1 MPFIKSMELARAP
14 FWRKPI
20 ILLATGFGLGLSP
33 VASGT
38 AGTLL
43 GFPIM
48 LGLAPL
54 WAHPAFRAHPAFQ
67 AHSGSG
73 ELVAQIIAALCL
85 ALLAIPICG
94 VAEKHFGRKD
104 DGRIVADEF
113 MTFPIGLLG
122 LPLSPGVLALAFFT
136 NRVFDVLKPFPANR
150 LQRLSGGL
158 GIVVDDG
165 VAALYS
171 LLVNHA
177 VYYLV
182 CNYFG

>member
-1 MPFIKSMELARAP
+1 MPFIKSMELAKAS

-20 ILLATGFGLGLSP
+20 ILAATGFGLGLSP

-43 GFPIM
+43 GLPIM

-54 WAHPAFRAHPAFQ
+54 WAHSLPAQ
-67 AHSGSG
+67 MI
-73 ELVAQIIAALCL
+73 VALCL
-85 ALLAIPICG
+85 ALLAIPICD
-94 VAEKHFGRKD
+94 VAEKHFDRKD

-122 LPLSPGVLALAFFT
+122 LPLSPGVFALAFLT
-136 NRVFDVLKPFPANR
+136 NRVFDVLKPFPAKG
-150 LQRLSGGL
+150 LQRLPGGL

-165 VAALYS
+165 VATLYS

-182 CNYFG
+182 RNYSPLITG

>member
-1 MPFIKSMELARAP
+1 MPFIKSMELARASG
-14 FWRKPI
+14 WRKPI

-43 GFPIM
+43 GLPIM
-48 LGLAPL
+48 LCLAPL
-54 WAHPAFRAHPAFQ
+54 WMPA
-67 AHSGSG
+67 GSG
-73 ELVAQIIAALCL
+73 ALMTQIFAAICL
-85 ALLAIPICG
+85 ILLAIPICD

-122 LPLSPGVLALAFFT
+122 LPLSPWVIALAFFT

-150 LQRLSGGL
+150 LQHLPGGL
-158 GIVVDDG
+158 GVVVDDV

-171 LLVNHA
+171 LLVNHG
-177 VYYLV
+177 VYYMVLR
-182 CNYFG
+182 YSES

>member
-1 MPFIKSMELARAP
+1 MELARAS
-14 FWRKPI
+14 FWRKPV

-43 GFPIM
+43 GFPLM

-54 WAHPAFRAHPAFQ
+54 WAHPALRA
-67 AHSGSG
+67 SGSG
-73 ELVAQIIAALCL
+73 ALVAQVIAALCL
-85 ALLAIPICG
+85 LLLAIPVCDA
-94 VAEKHFGRKD
+94 AEKHFGRKD

-122 LPLSPGVLALAFFT
+122 LPLCPWVLALAFFT

-150 LQRLSGGL
+150 LQRLPGGL
-158 GIVVDDG
+158 GVVVDDG

-182 CNYFG
+182 LRYSAS

>member
-1 MPFIKSMELARAP
+1 MPLIKSMDLARALL
-14 FWRKPI
+14 WRKPI

-43 GFPIM
+43 GLPIM

-54 WAHPAFRAHPAFQ
+54 WAYA
-67 AHSGSG
+67 GSG
-73 ELVAQIIAALCL
+73 ALLAQIIVALL
-85 ALLAIPICG
+85 LLLLAIPVCD

-122 LPLSPGVLALAFFT
+122 LPLGPWTLALAFLT

-150 LQRLSGGL
+150 LQRLPGGL

-171 LLVNHA
+171 LLVNHV

-182 CNYFG
+182 LR

>member
-1 MPFIKSMELARAP
+1 MRFIKSMELAKASN
-14 FWRKPI
+14 WRKPI

-43 GFPIM
+43 GLPIM
-48 LGLAPL
+48 LVLAPL
-54 WAHPAFRAHPAFQ
+54 WSP
-67 AHSGSG
+67 SGSG
-73 ELVAQIIAALCL
+73 ALLAQMIAALGL
-85 ALLAIPICG
+85 ILLAVPICD

-122 LPLSPGVLALAFFT
+122 LPLSPWVLALAFFT

-150 LQRLSGGL
+150 LQRLPGGL
-158 GIVVDDG
+158 GIVVDDS

-182 CNYFG
+182 LRYSAS

>member
-1 MPFIKSMELARAP
+1 MELARASG
-14 FWRKPI
+14 WRKPI

-43 GFPIM
+43 GLPIM

-54 WAHPAFRAHPAFQ
+54 WAHPAFWAHPVFRAY
-67 AHSGSG
+67 SGSG
-73 ELVAQIIAALCL
+73 VLMVQMIAALGL
-85 ALLAIPICG
+85 TLLAIPICD

-122 LPLSPGVLALAFFT
+122 LPLCPWVLALAFFT
-136 NRVFDVLKPFPANR
+136 NRVFDVLKPFPAKG
-150 LQRLSGGL
+150 LQRLPGGL

-182 CNYFG
+182 LRYGVS

>member
-1 MPFIKSMELARAP
+1 MPFLKSMELAKASC
-14 FWRKPI
+14 WRKPI
-20 ILLATGFGLGLSP
+20 VLLATGFGLGLSP

-43 GFPIM
+43 GLPLMFI
-48 LGLAPL
+48 LAPL
-54 WAHPAFRAHPAFQ
+54 WTHPAFQ
-67 AHSGSG
+67 AYSGSG
-73 ELVAQIIAALCL
+73 ALMAQAIAALGL
-85 ALLAIPICG
+85 LLLAIPICD

-122 LPLSPGVLALAFFT
+122 LPLCPGVFVLAFFT

-150 LQRLSGGL
+150 LQRLPGGL

-171 LLVNHA
+171 LLVNHTVWHLIQRWNWGA
-177 VYYLV
+177 G
-182 CNYFG
+182 F

>member
-1 MPFIKSMELARAP
+1 MPFIKSMELAKASFR
-14 FWRKPI
+14 RKPI

-43 GFPIM
+43 GLPIM
-48 LGLAPL
+48 FGLAPL
-54 WAHPAFRAHPAFQ
+54 WAH
-67 AHSGSG
+67 SGSG
-73 ELVAQIIAALCL
+73 VLMAQMIAALCL
-85 ALLAIPICG
+85 ALLAIPICD

-122 LPLSPGVLALAFFT
+122 LPLSPWVIALAFFT
-136 NRVFDVLKPFPANR
+136 NRVFDVLKPFPAHR
-150 LQRLSGGL
+150 LQRLPGGL

-177 VYYLV
+177 VYYLALR
-182 CNYFG
+182 YIAG

>member
-1 MPFIKSMELARAP
+1 MELARAS

-33 VASGT
+33 MASGT

-43 GFPIM
+43 GLPIM

-54 WAHPAFRAHPAFQ
+54 WAHPAFRAH
-67 AHSGSG
+67 SGNG
-73 ELVAQIIAALCL
+73 ALMVQIIAAFALF
-85 ALLAIPICG
+85 LLAIPICD

-122 LPLSPGVLALAFFT
+122 LPLSPWVLALAFFT

-150 LQRLSGGL
+150 LQRLPGGL

-171 LLVNHA
+171 LLVNHG

-182 CNYFG
+182 LRYSAS

>member
-1 MPFIKSMELARAP
+1 MPFIKSMELAKAS

-20 ILLATGFGLGLSP
+20 ILLATGFGFGLSP

-43 GFPIM
+43 GSPIM
-48 LGLAPL
+48 LCLAPL
-54 WAHPAFRAHPAFQ
+54 WT
-67 AHSGSG
+67 HS
-73 ELVAQIIAALCL
+73 LLAQMIAALCL
-85 ALLAIPICG
+85 VLLAVPICD

-122 LPLSPGVLALAFFT
+122 LPLSPWVLTLAFCT

-150 LQRLSGGL
+150 LQRLPGGL

-182 CNYFG
+182 QG

>member
-1 MPFIKSMELARAP
+1 MELARASL
-14 FWRKPI
+14 WRKPV

-43 GFPIM
+43 GLPIM

-54 WAHPAFRAHPAFQ
+54 WACYAGEAVHAHGMGLMLMTQ
-67 AHSGSG
+67 A
-73 ELVAQIIAALCL
+73 IAALCL
-85 ALLAIPICG
+85 ALLAVPVCD

-122 LPLSPGVLALAFFT
+122 LPLCPWVLALAFLT
-136 NRVFDVLKPFPANR
+136 NRVFDVLKPFPAHR
-150 LQRLSGGL
+150 LQHLPGGP
-158 GIVVDDG
+158 GIVVDDV

-171 LLVNHA
+171 LLVNHGI
-177 VYYLV
+177 YYLV
-182 CNYFG
+182 LR

>member
-1 MPFIKSMELARAP
+1 MPFIKSMELARAS

-54 WAHPAFRAHPAFQ
+54 WAHPAFRAY
-67 AHSGSG
+67 SGSG
-73 ELVAQIIAALCL
+73 ALMAQMIAAFGLL
-85 ALLAIPICG
+85 LLAIPICD

-122 LPLSPGVLALAFFT
+122 LPLSPWVLALAFFT
-136 NRVFDVLKPFPANR
+136 NRVFDVLKPFPAKG
-150 LQRLSGGL
+150 LQRLPGGL

-177 VYYLV
+177 IYYLV
-182 CNYFG
+182 LRYGAS

>member
-1 MPFIKSMELARAP
+1 MELARAS
-14 FWRKPI
+14 FWHKPI
-20 ILLATGFGLGLSP
+20 VLLATGFGLGLSP

-43 GFPIM
+43 GLAIM

-54 WAHPAFRAHPAFQ
+54 W
-67 AHSGSG
+67 SGA
-73 ELVAQIIAALCL
+73 LPAQIIAALGL
-85 ALLAIPICG
+85 ILLAIPICD

-136 NRVFDVLKPFPANR
+136 NRVFDVLKPFPANG
-150 LQRLSGGL
+150 LQRLPGGL
-158 GIVVDDG
+158 GVVVDDG

-182 CNYFG
+182 LRYSAS

>member
-1 MPFIKSMELARAP
+1 MPFIKSMELAKASA
-14 FWRKPI
+14 WRKPI
-20 ILLATGFGLGLSP
+20 VLLATGFGLGLSP

-43 GFPIM
+43 GLPIM

-54 WAHPAFRAHPAFQ
+54 WAHPAFRAH
-67 AHSGSG
+67 SGSG
-73 ELVAQIIAALCL
+73 ELMAQMIAALGL
-85 ALLAIPICG
+85 LLLAIPICD

-122 LPLSPGVLALAFFT
+122 LPLSPWVLALAFFT
-136 NRVFDVLKPFPANR
+136 NRVFDVLKPFPAKG
-150 LQRLSGGL
+150 LQRLPGGL

-182 CNYFG
+182 RNYSG

>member
-1 MPFIKSMELARAP
+1 MELARAF
-14 FWRKPI
+14 FWHKPI

-33 VASGT
+33 IASGT
-38 AGTLL
+38 VGTLL
-43 GFPIM
+43 GLPIM

-54 WAHPAFRAHPAFQ
+54 WAHSSNAA
-67 AHSGSG
+67 
-73 ELVAQIIAALCL
+73 LLAQVIAALGL
-85 ALLAIPICG
+85 VLLAIPICD
-94 VAEKHFGRKD
+94 VAEKHFGCKD

-122 LPLSPGVLALAFFT
+122 LPLNPWMLALAFLT
-136 NRVFDVLKPFPANR
+136 HRVFDVLKPFPADR
-150 LQRLSGGL
+150 LQRLPGGL

-171 LLVNHA
+171 LLVNHV

-182 CNYFG
+182 LRYGLG

>member
-1 MPFIKSMELARAP
+1 MRFIKSMELARA
-14 FWRKPI
+14 FSWRKPV

-43 GFPIM
+43 GLPIM
-48 LGLAPL
+48 LCLAPL
-54 WAHPAFRAHPAFQ
+54 WMPA
-67 AHSGSG
+67 GSG
-73 ELVAQIIAALCL
+73 ALTAQIIATLCL
-85 ALLAIPICG
+85 ILLAIPICD
-94 VAEKHFGRKD
+94 VAEKHFRRKD

-122 LPLSPGVLALAFFT
+122 LPLSPGMLALAFFT

-150 LQRLSGGL
+150 LQSLPGGL
-158 GIVVDDG
+158 GIVVDDV

-171 LLVNHA
+171 LLVNHG
-177 VYYLV
+177 VYFLLSPV
-182 CNYFG
+182 IGC

>member
-1 MPFIKSMELARAP
+1 MPFIKSMDLARA
-14 FWRKPI
+14 FGWRKPI
-20 ILLATGFGLGLSP
+20 ILLAAGFGFGLSP

-43 GFPIM
+43 GLPIM

-54 WAHPAFRAHPAFQ
+54 WT
-67 AHSGSG
+67 HS
-73 ELVAQIIAALCL
+73 LAAQMIAALCL
-85 ALLAIPICG
+85 ALLAIPICD

-122 LPLSPGVLALAFFT
+122 LPLCPWVLALAFFT
-136 NRVFDVLKPFPANR
+136 NRVFDVLKPFPAHR
-150 LQRLSGGL
+150 LQRLPGGL
-158 GIVVDDG
+158 GIVVDDV

-182 CNYFG
+182 LR

>member
-1 MPFIKSMELARAP
+1 MPFIKSMELAKAAS
-14 FWRKPI
+14 WRKPI

-43 GFPIM
+43 GLPIM

-54 WAHPAFRAHPAFQ
+54 WAHPAFRAH
-67 AHSGSG
+67 SGSG
-73 ELVAQIIAALCL
+73 ALMAQIIAAFGLL
-85 ALLAIPICG
+85 LLAIPICD

-122 LPLSPGVLALAFFT
+122 LPLNPWVLALAFFT

-150 LQRLSGGL
+150 LQRLPGGL

-177 VYYLV
+177 VYYLALR
-182 CNYFG
+182 YSTI

>member
-1 MPFIKSMELARAP
+1 M
-14 FWRKPI
+14 

-54 WAHPAFRAHPAFQ
+54 WAHPAFRAH
-67 AHSGSG
+67 SGNG
-73 ELVAQIIAALCL
+73 ELMAQMIAALGL
-85 ALLAIPICG
+85 LLLAIPICD

-122 LPLSPGVLALAFFT
+122 LPLSPWVLALAFFT
-136 NRVFDVLKPFPANR
+136 NRVFDVLKPFPAKG
-150 LQRLSGGL
+150 LQRLPGGL

-177 VYYLV
+177 IYYLV
-182 CNYFG
+182 LR

>member
-1 MPFIKSMELARAP
+1 MELAKAGG
-14 FWRKPI
+14 WRKPI

-43 GFPIM
+43 GLPIM

-54 WAHPAFRAHPAFQ
+54 WT
-67 AHSGSG
+67 HS
-73 ELVAQIIAALCL
+73 LMAQMSAALCL
-85 ALLAIPICG
+85 ALLAIPMCD

-122 LPLSPGVLALAFFT
+122 LPLTPWVLVLAFFT
-136 NRVFDVLKPFPANR
+136 NRVFDVLKPFPAYR

-158 GIVVDDG
+158 GIVVDDC

-182 CNYFG
+182 LWYSTI

>member
-1 MPFIKSMELARAP
+1 MPFIKSMELAKAS
-14 FWRKPI
+14 FWRKPV

-48 LGLAPL
+48 LCLAPL
-54 WAHPAFRAHPAFQ
+54 WAHPAFRAHSGGALMAQ
-67 AHSGSG
+67 A
-73 ELVAQIIAALCL
+73 IAALCL
-85 ALLAIPICG
+85 ILLAIPICDA
-94 VAEKHFGRKD
+94 AEKHFGRKD

-122 LPLSPGVLALAFFT
+122 LPLSPWVLAMAFCT

-150 LQRLSGGL
+150 LQRLPGGL

-182 CNYFG
+182 LRYGAS

>member
-1 MPFIKSMELARAP
+1 MTFIKSMELARASG
-14 FWRKPI
+14 WRKPI

-54 WAHPAFRAHPAFQ
+54 WT
-67 AHSGSG
+67 HS
-73 ELVAQIIAALCL
+73 LTAQMIAALCL
-85 ALLAIPICG
+85 ALLAVPICD

-136 NRVFDVLKPFPANR
+136 NRVFDVLKPFPAKG
-150 LQRLSGGL
+150 LQRLPGGL
-158 GIVVDDG
+158 GVVVDDG

-182 CNYFG
+182 RNYSG

>member
-1 MPFIKSMELARAP
+1 MELAKASC
-14 FWRKPI
+14 WRKPI
-20 ILLATGFGLGLSP
+20 VLLATGFGLGLSP

-43 GFPIM
+43 GLPLMFV
-48 LGLAPL
+48 LAPL
-54 WAHPAFRAHPAFQ
+54 WAHPAFRAYPE
-67 AHSGSG
+67 SGA
-73 ELVAQIIAALCL
+73 LLAQVIVSLGL
-85 ALLAIPICG
+85 LLLAIPICD

-122 LPLSPGVLALAFFT
+122 LPLCPGVLALAFFT

-150 LQRLSGGL
+150 LQSLPGGL

-177 VYYLV
+177 VWRLV
-182 CNYFG
+182 QSWC

>member
-1 MPFIKSMELARAP
+1 
-14 FWRKPI
+14 
-20 ILLATGFGLGLSP
+20 
-33 VASGT
+33 
-38 AGTLL
+38 
-43 GFPIM
+43 M

-54 WAHPAFRAHPAFQ
+54 WAHPAFRAY
-67 AHSGSG
+67 SGSG
-73 ELVAQIIAALCL
+73 ALMAQIIAALCL
-85 ALLAIPICG
+85 LLLAIPICD

-122 LPLSPGVLALAFFT
+122 LPLSPWLLALAFFT

-150 LQRLSGGL
+150 LQRLPGGL

-171 LLVNHA
+171 LLVNHV

-182 CNYFG
+182 LRYSGS

>member
-1 MPFIKSMELARAP
+1 MELARAP

-104 DGRIVADEF
+104 DGRIVADEYL
-113 MTFPIGLLG
+113 TFPICMIG
-122 LPLSPGVLALAFFT
+122 LPICLPALAIAFVT
-136 NRVFDVLKPFPANR
+136 NRILDIIKPPPANWAQK
-150 LQRLSGGL
+150 LPGGY
-158 GIVVDDG
+158 GIVADD
-165 VAALYS
+165 AISALYS
-171 LLVNHA
+171 LALNH
-177 VYYLV
+177 VL
-182 CNYFG
+182 FSLFMTRGSP

>member
-1 MPFIKSMELARAP
+1 MELARAA

-43 GFPIM
+43 GFPLM

-54 WAHPAFRAHPAFQ
+54 WAHPAFRAH
-67 AHSGSG
+67 SGICP
-73 ELVAQIIAALCL
+73 LVAQIIAALCL
-85 ALLAIPICG
+85 ALLAIPICD

-122 LPLSPGVLALAFFT
+122 LPLSPGVLALAFCT
-136 NRVFDVLKPFPANR
+136 NRVFDVLKPFPANG
-150 LQRLSGGL
+150 LQRLPGGL

-182 CNYFG
+182 QA